1 MSCEDIR
8 ALLHAFMDGELDLVR
23 SLEIEKHIEGCKDC
37 TRAVE
42 NQRALGTALHGGS
55 MYYRMPRELKPRV
68 DAALRR
74 AARPNAFSRR
84 IPWSML
90 AVAAGLLLAGVFLG
104 RFVPG
109 RSGSQVGELVA
120 QEVLDSHL
128 RSLIPGHLADVQSTD
143 QHTVKPW
150 FNGKLDFSPP
160 VNDFAERGFPLTG
173 GRLDSVDGHSVAVLV
188 YQRRLHVIN
197 LYTWPAAGST
207 DGSVSENTRQGYNM
221 LHWTRDGMNWWLAS
235 DVNAGELR
243 TLAGLLR
250 ASPTSAPSTP

>member
-1 MSCEDIR
+1 MSCEDTQ
-8 ALLHAFMDGELDLVR
+8 ALVHAYVDGELDLVR

-42 NQRALGTALHGGS
+42 NQRVLGTALRSGS
-55 MYYRMPRELKPRV
+55 LYYRMPRELKPRV

-74 AARPNAFSRR
+74 AARPDVSSRR

-109 RSGSQVGELVA
+109 RSGSQAGELVA

-128 RSLIPGHLADVQSTD
+128 RSLIPGHLADVQSSD
-143 QHTVKPW
+143 RHTVKPW

-160 VNDFAERGFPLTG
+160 VNDFAEQGFPLTG
-173 GRLDSVDGHSVAVLV
+173 GRLDSVDGHTVAVLV
-188 YQRRLHVIN
+188 YQRRLHVVN
-197 LYTWPAAGST
+197 LYIWPAAGST
-207 DGSVSENTRQGYNM
+207 DSGVTENARQGYNM

-235 DVNAGELR
+235 DVNAAELQN
-243 TLAGLLR
+243 LAGLLR
-250 ASPTSAPSTP
+250 AKTTSAPSTP